1 MVGIYLE
8 ATYSDAVVND
18 QGFPGGSQHIAKF
31 TISGM
36 PTAGTGG
43 EVPRVRVFL
52 TQDSNGLLRAQS
64 ALYMEEKIEKADED
78 VAMKDESKE
87 GEAQA
92 DKKEAA
98 EGEAAKKE
106 EDEQKKTGGEGEKEE
121 PKKKKKKFKRV
132 NLKVDAVY
140 TGMPAR
146 HIIVAQQSREAN
158 MAQVDRIIRE
168 THDARNDLETFV
180 YDFRDKLDRQ
190 LSQFAADEEKQNIN
204 DRLAK
209 EEDWLYT
216 EEADDAKKKIFVS
229 KLDDLK
235 ALTKPIEQREVE
247 ANGRPNACNQLRT
260 LTESYLTIVNGSDE
274 KYAHLSVEDRDEVR
288 NCCNSAQQWLSDQ
301 QEKQQILPLS
311 ADPVLLVGDISK
323 RWSEVDNKCKPIV
336 NKKKPEPVKEE
347 EAKKK
352 QRLQTRKLRRP
363 GMARPNQ
370 MERVKLHLRLMQ
382 NRKKPR
388 MPSRVWM

>member
-1 MVGIYLE
+1 M
-8 ATYSDAVVND
+8 
-18 QGFPGGSQHIAKF
+18 
-31 TISGM
+31 
-36 PTAGTGG
+36 G
-43 EVPRVRVFL
+43 EE
-52 TQDSNGLLRAQS
+52 G
-64 ALYMEEKIEKADED
+64 EKAKEDE
-78 VAMKDESKE
+78 
-87 GEAQA
+87 
-92 DKKEAA
+92 
-98 EGEAAKKE
+98 AKKTWE
-106 EDEQKKTGGEGEKEE
+106 ENKKEE

-132 NLKVDAVY
+132 QLKVEAVY

-146 HIIVAQQSREAN
+146 EVIVAQQSREAN

-190 LSQFAADEEKQNIN
+190 LSQFATDEEKQNIN

-216 EEADDAKKKIFVS
+216 EEADDAKKKVFVN
-229 KLDDLK
+229 KLSDLK
-235 ALTKPIEQREVE
+235 DLTKSITQREVE
-247 ANGRPNACNQLRT
+247 SNGRPNACNQLRI
-260 LTESYLTIVNGSDE
+260 LTESFLGLVNGSDE
-274 KYAHLSVEDRDEVR
+274 KYAHLTDEDRDEVR

-347 EAKKK
+347 EAKKTESAASK
-352 QRLQTRKLRRP
+352 TEET
-363 GMARPNQ
+363 GDG
-370 MERVKLHLRLMQ
+370 ET
-382 NRKKPR
+382 KPDGEAETSSKTDAEEGNEEAAKR
-388 MPSRVWM
+388 EGEEGEKPK

>member
-1 MVGIYLE
+1 MG
-8 ATYSDAVVND
+8 
-18 QGFPGGSQHIAKF
+18 
-31 TISGM
+31 
-36 PTAGTGG
+36 
-43 EVPRVRVFL
+43 
-52 TQDSNGLLRAQS
+52 
-64 ALYMEEKIEKADED
+64 ED
-78 VAMKDESKE
+78 VIMKEEGKE
-87 GEAQA
+87 GNDGTSQ
-92 DKKEAA
+92 KED
-98 EGEAAKKE
+98 GEASDKTEEDKAKKTE
-106 EDEQKKTGGEGEKEE
+106 EENKKEE
-121 PKKKKKKFKRV
+121 PKKKKKKFKRIH
-132 NLKVDAVY
+132 LKVDAVY
-140 TGMPAR
+140 TGMPPR
-146 HIIVAQQSREAN
+146 HIVVAQQSREAN

-168 THDARNDLETFV
+168 THDARNDLETFG

-311 ADPVLLVGDISK
+311 ADPVLLVGDISN
-323 RWSEVDNKCKPIV
+323 RWSEVDKKCKPIV
-336 NKKKPEPVKEE
+336 NKKKPEPVKRKEATKTDEGATKESGAEDGTKTDEGKKTEGDEGEDAKTDGEASKTEE
-347 EAKKK
+347 GGE
-352 QRLQTRKLRRP
+352 
-363 GMARPNQ
+363 
-370 MERVKLHLRLMQ
+370 E
-382 NRKKPR
+382 KP
-388 MPSRVWM
+388 MDVDKE

>member
-1 MVGIYLE
+1 MG
-8 ATYSDAVVND
+8 
-18 QGFPGGSQHIAKF
+18 
-31 TISGM
+31 
-36 PTAGTGG
+36 
-43 EVPRVRVFL
+43 
-52 TQDSNGLLRAQS
+52 
-64 ALYMEEKIEKADED
+64 
-78 VAMKDESKE
+78 
-87 GEAQA
+87 
-92 DKKEAA
+92 
-98 EGEAAKKE
+98 
-106 EDEQKKTGGEGEKEE
+106 
-121 PKKKKKKFKRV
+121 
-132 NLKVDAVY
+132 
-140 TGMPAR
+140 
-146 HIIVAQQSREAN
+146 
-158 MAQVDRIIRE
+158 
-168 THDARNDLETFV
+168 ETFV

-229 KLDDLK
+229 KLDDLR

-323 RWSEVDNKCKPIV
+323 RWSEVDKKCKPIV

-347 EAKKK
+347 TTKTDEGATKEGGVEKNDTTDGVTDEGKNTEGGEEDAKMDGEASK
-352 QRLQTRKLRRP
+352 
-363 GMARPNQ
+363 
-370 MERVKLHLRLMQ
+370 
-382 NRKKPR
+382 
-388 MPSRVWM
+388 

>member
-1 MVGIYLE
+1 
-8 ATYSDAVVND
+8 
-18 QGFPGGSQHIAKF
+18 
-31 TISGM
+31 
-36 PTAGTGG
+36 
-43 EVPRVRVFL
+43 
-52 TQDSNGLLRAQS
+52 
-64 ALYMEEKIEKADED
+64 MEEKIEKADED

-92 DKKEAA
+92 DKNEAT
-98 EGEAAKKE
+98 EGEGAKKG
-106 EDEQKKTGGEGEKEE
+106 EDEQKKTGDEGEKEE

-140 TGMPAR
+140 TGMPPR
-146 HIIVAQQSREAN
+146 HIVVAQQSREAN

-180 YDFRDKLDRQ
+180 YDFRG
-190 LSQFAADEEKQNIN
+190 
-204 DRLAK
+204 
-209 EEDWLYT
+209 
-216 EEADDAKKKIFVS
+216 
-229 KLDDLK
+229 KLDDLR

-347 EAKKK
+347 EAKKTEGADSK
-352 QRLQTRKLRRP
+352 AEESGDGDTKADGEAETSSKTDAEP
-363 GMARPNQ
+363 EKTEGGEKSMDVDK
-370 MERVKLHLRLMQ
+370 E
-382 NRKKPR
+382 
-388 MPSRVWM
+388 